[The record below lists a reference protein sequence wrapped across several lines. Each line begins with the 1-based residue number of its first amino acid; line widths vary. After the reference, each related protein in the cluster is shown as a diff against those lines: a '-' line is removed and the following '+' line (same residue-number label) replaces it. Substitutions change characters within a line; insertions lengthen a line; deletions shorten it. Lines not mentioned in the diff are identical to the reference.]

1 MKFTHK
7 VTKLPKETYEIEAT
21 IPWAVIKTSYDKA
34 FSHLVEHLEVEG
46 FRRGK
51 APHAVAQKHIPQE
64 RVYDR
69 AIREV
74 LPDIYEEIIKQEGLK
89 PVVNPKIDL
98 KDAKQDAD
106 WVVTFTV
113 AQRPHIKLGD
123 YKKIV
128 QEAKKGSKSAEIWVP
143 GKDKPSEPTEQDK
156 AQKQQELLNVILG
169 ELLKS
174 SNVELADVIVE
185 EELNQ
190 RLSRLVDDVQK
201 LGMTVDSYL
210 KSKQTTMDDLRAQ
223 YSREIAETHK
233 IELILNEIAEAEKI
247 QVDQAELDKL
257 FGSVK
262 TDTERKA
269 AEQNAYFYAMILRK
283 QKTLDFLLGL

>member
-1 MKFTHK
+1 MNYTHK
-7 VTKLPKETYEIEAT
+7 VAKLPKETYELTVT
-21 IPWAVIKTSYDKA
+21 IPWDAVKVAYDRA
-34 FSHLVEHLEVEG
+34 FTTLSESLEVEG

-51 APHAVAQKHIPQE
+51 APRAVAEKQIPPE

-69 AIREV
+69 AIREL
-74 LPDIYEEIIKQEGLK
+74 LPDIYEDIVKKEGLK

-98 KDAKQDAD
+98 KEAKPNAD
-106 WVVTFTV
+106 WTVVFTI
-113 AQRPHIKLGD
+113 AQRPQIKIGD

-128 QEAKKGSKSAEIWVP
+128 LAAKKNAKTPEIWVP
-143 GKDKPSEPTEQDK
+143 GKDKTEPNEQEK
-156 AQKQQELLNVILG
+156 AQQQQEVLNVILT

-174 SNVELADVIVE
+174 SEVELADVIIE

-201 LGMTVDSYL
+201 LGMTVETYL
-210 KSKQTTMDDLRAQ
+210 KSKQTTMEEVKAQ
-223 YSREIAETHK
+223 YAREIEETHK

-247 QVDQAELDKL
+247 AVEQGELDKL

-262 TDTERKA
+262 DEKELKA
-269 AEQNAYFYAMILRK
+269 VQQNAYFYTMILRK